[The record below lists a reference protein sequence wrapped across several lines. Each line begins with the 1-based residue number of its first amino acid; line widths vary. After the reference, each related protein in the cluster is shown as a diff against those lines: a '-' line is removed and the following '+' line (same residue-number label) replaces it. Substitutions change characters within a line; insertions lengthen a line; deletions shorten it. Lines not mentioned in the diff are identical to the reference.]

1 MSRRRLAL
9 VALILLIVAIAVA
22 ARATGLTEYLRPEN
36 LGVLRQWISSL
47 GPAGPI
53 VFILGYAVA
62 TVAFLPGTPLTLLGG
77 ILFGALLGAVYAA
90 LGATIGLTLAF
101 LLARYAA
108 RDLVASRV
116 QRNERL
122 RRLDEGVERQGWR
135 ILVLTRLVPV
145 FPFNLQNY
153 AYGLTRIGLATYALV
168 SGICILPGVAVYAFA
183 GGSLGTLSA
192 GGDLSRVFVY
202 LGLAAVI
209 FVALSLLPG
218 FIRRRYSSPE
228 LDENRDDSSEDPR

>member
-1 MSRRRLAL
+1 MSRRRAAL
-9 VALILLIVAIAVA
+9 VGLILLIAAAAIA
-22 ARATGLTEYLRPEN
+22 ARAAGLTEYLRPEN
-36 LGVLRQWISSL
+36 LGALRQWISSL
-47 GPAGPI
+47 GPAGPV
-53 VFILGYAVA
+53 VFILGYAAA

-77 ILFGALLGAVYAA
+77 LLFGALLGTVYAA
-90 LGATIGLTLAF
+90 AGATIGLTLAF

-135 ILVLTRLVPV
+135 ILVITRLVPV

-153 AYGLTRIGLATYALV
+153 AYGLTRVGLATYVIV

-192 GGDLSRVFVY
+192 GGDLSRVLIY
-202 LGLAAVI
+202 LGAAAVI

-218 FIRRRYSSPE
+218 FIRRRYSAPE
-228 LDENRDDSSEDPR
+228 LEDETPEKRDEA